1 MMVEKIKW
9 KISAWVGAGKFKW
22 SRNDTV
28 DPDVEYH
35 LVHEDEVMEKLAEK
49 DKELKDAGVLI
60 NSLTTTTERQTKE
73 IERLNKTLNEMGEAI
88 VLKKLKEKLEK
99 MDKANED
106 VYEPEKYQAL
116 KFILDNIFDE

>member
-1 MMVEKIKW
+1 MVEKIKW

-49 DKELKDAGVLI
+49 DKE
-60 NSLTTTTERQTKE
+60 
-73 IERLNKTLNEMGEAI
+73 IERLKRELHILLGMASDF
-88 VLKKLKEKLEK
+88 KK
-99 MDKANED
+99 
-106 VYEPEKYQAL
+106 
-116 KFILDNIFDE
+116 